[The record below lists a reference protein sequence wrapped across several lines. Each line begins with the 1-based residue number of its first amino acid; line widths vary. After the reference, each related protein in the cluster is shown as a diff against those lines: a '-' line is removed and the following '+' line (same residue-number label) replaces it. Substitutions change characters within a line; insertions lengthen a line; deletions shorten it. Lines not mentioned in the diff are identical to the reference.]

1 MKNDPFISR
10 GVNIAARTTAAAMRE
25 GREGERGGQD
35 IEEDCRSKEGDITL
49 AAANS
54 REKRTFED
62 DGNSVERA
70 IRANPKSFS
79 EMAQNVSSSPLLPP
93 FPLRIFQ

>member
-1 MKNDPFISR
+1 MS
-10 GVNIAARTTAAAMRE
+10 E
-25 GREGERGGQD
+25 GREGGRGGQD
-35 IEEDCRSKEGDITL
+35 IEEDCRSKEGDIAL

-54 REKRTFED
+54 REKRTFEA

-79 EMAQNVSSSPLLPP
+79 EMAQNFSSSSSLAPSSIPP
-93 FPLRIFQ
+93 RIFQ